1 LIQAFGNSIYKS
13 TSQSVG
19 ESTDVQDLTE
29 DLLGAQNKLRHP
41 FVSAKH
47 LGINLSVLVIN
58 LNFAHQPVD
67 LKLILINPKLLGIK
81 APLISMLEDDLSIPG
96 LAVSIERPK
105 EIELSYFDENWES
118 QTKVFSDLSARWI
131 MHGLDQ
137 LNGIAI
143 TDKLNKHRKRS
154 ITMHL
159 KKISER
165 KIEPNYKL
173 EYEN

>member
-1 LIQAFGNSIYKS
+1 MQELM
-13 TSQSVG
+13 
-19 ESTDVQDLTE
+19 E
-29 DLLGAQNKLRHP
+29 DLLGTQKKSRHP
-41 FVSAKH
+41 FISAKH
-47 LGINLSVLVIN
+47 LGLNLSVFTID
-58 LNFAHQPVD
+58 LNFARQPVD
-67 LKLILINPKLLGIK
+67 LKLTLINPQLVSTN
-81 APLISMLEDDLSIPG
+81 APLVSMLEDDLSIPG

-105 EIELSYFDENWES
+105 EIEVSYFDENWEF

-137 LNGIAI
+137 LNGI
-143 TDKLNKHRKRS
+143 TMVDKLNKHRKRS
-154 ITMHL
+154 VKMHL